1 MCYYDLAI
9 SSSRLS
15 NLSCKLLD
23 HYLLSACMPHV
34 TGHFCVCHVELWLLF
49 HDFYPCVQCTQYP
62 VPCHDFFRDKKFG
75 FLDKIH
81 FFIDI
86 FLSLNFWICHEI
98 EFFLSMKKSV
108 CHEIEFCVSMKKLV
122 CHEIDFFLSRNRI
135 FQKNSVTKYRDK
147 SVSR

>member
-49 HDFYPCVQCTQYP
+49 HNFYPCVQCTQYP

-98 EFFLSMKKSV
+98 EFFFVNEK
-108 CHEIEFCVSMKKLV
+108 IG
-122 CHEIDFFLSRNRI
+122 LSRNRI
-135 FQKNSVTKYRDK
+135 LCVNEKIGLSRNRFFFVTKSNLSKKFRDK
-147 SVSR
+147 IP